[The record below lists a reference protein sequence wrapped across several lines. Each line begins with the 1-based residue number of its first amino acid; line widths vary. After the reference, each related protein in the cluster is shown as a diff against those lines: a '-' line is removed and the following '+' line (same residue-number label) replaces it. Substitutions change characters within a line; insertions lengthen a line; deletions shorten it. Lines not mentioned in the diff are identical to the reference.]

1 MTAASNVDLLIRGGN
16 VVSVDPAIGTL
27 VDADVL
33 VRGGRIA
40 EVGRGLGGRAGARD
54 AEVVDASRMIVMP
67 GLVET
72 HWHMWSS
79 LGRNFVTDDFEY
91 FPAKWA
97 TSGLYEPEDFYR
109 SVALGLAEA
118 LNAGITTVH
127 NWSHNTRTPEHADA
141 ELSAHRDIPAR
152 ARYAYG
158 HIDFLDVDTPLDFTD
173 IDRVRRAWFEDE
185 GAFAGRVHLGVNL
198 RGPDLASMA
207 VFDAEMAAAMAR
219 RLPVAIHTVQGAS
232 TAVDATEL
240 ERKGYLGPAFLIAHF
255 LAATA
260 DDRAA
265 LARTG
270 TPLSYAVHSELR
282 LGDAGD
288 PRAALLSFLAAG
300 VDVSFSIDATS
311 LAPVDLFQAMNLA
324 WNMGIPWEG
333 TATASLPALTFRRVL
348 EIGTLAGARALGL
361 GDEVGSLTPGKAADI
376 LLIRADDLN
385 VGPLA
390 AVEFGD
396 RADGD
401 ARQRR
406 FGTRRWAVREAR
418 RPACRHRRR
427 GTRARRDRVGGADP
441 PERRRAA
448 GPAEPR
454 GGHVTD
460 YDASVVREGS

>member
-1 MTAASNVDLLIRGGN
+1 
-16 VVSVDPAIGTL
+16 
-27 VDADVL
+27 
-33 VRGGRIA
+33 
-40 EVGRGLGGRAGARD
+40 
-54 AEVVDASRMIVMP
+54 MP

-79 LGRNFVTDDFEY
+79 LGRNFVTEDFEY

-97 TSGLYEPEDFYR
+97 TSALYEPEDFYR

-173 IDRVRRAWFEDE
+173 IDRVRREWFEGE
-185 GAFAGRVHLGVNL
+185 GAFARACPS
-198 RGPDLASMA
+198 RGQPARTRTS
-207 VFDAEMAAAMAR
+207 AAWPCSTPRWPRSTAR
-219 RLPVAIHTVQGAS
+219 HLPVAIHTVQGAS

-240 ERKGYLGPAFLIAHF
+240 ERKGYLGPDFLIAHF
-255 LAATA
+255 LAATDA
-260 DDRAA
+260 DRAA

-311 LAPVDLFQAMNLA
+311 LAPVDLFQAMNVA

-390 AVEFGD
+390 AVESAIVRTVTPANVDSVLVG
-396 RADGD
+396 G
-401 ARQRR
+401 R
-406 FGTRRWAVREAR
+406 FVKRGGELVG
-418 RPACRHRRR
+418 HRRR
-427 GTRARRDRVGGADP
+427 GAHARCDRIGGADP
-441 PERRRAA
+441 PEGRRPA

-454 GGHVTD
+454 GGRVTD
-460 YDASVVREGS
+460 YDAWTS